1 MKNQLTYHP
10 KELELELSHLRTF
23 SEEHSHNNNHL
34 PVSDVFVYVLFIQA
48 AIGSKALDMAREEG
62 DDALTKF
69 GLDVLTLAVLA
80 ILTTAP
86 IGALGIGLAGPR
98 LLARQVKGQWFL

>member
-1 MKNQLTYHP
+1 
-10 KELELELSHLRTF
+10 
-23 SEEHSHNNNHL
+23 
-34 PVSDVFVYVLFIQA
+34 
-48 AIGSKALDMAREEG
+48 MARDEKN
-62 DDALTKF
+62 DTLIKF

-98 LLARQVKGQWFL
+98 LLTRQVKDDTEGGATTQSSAGTSQEKDNMTLESKL

>member
-1 MKNQLTYHP
+1 
-10 KELELELSHLRTF
+10 
-23 SEEHSHNNNHL
+23 
-34 PVSDVFVYVLFIQA
+34 
-48 AIGSKALDMAREEG
+48 MAREEG
-62 DDALTKF
+62 DETLVKF

-98 LLARQVKGQWFL
+98 LLTRQVKGQRAHTIISPFKLFIHNNKQFSLPQKDRQTMFSCFH